1 MFNPSNIPSDVK
13 SLLPGDFLTSN
24 PSIPLNTNYLIQ
36 NKFVF
41 ILTRCPT
48 VTYFLQRVNLPSIS
62 LGQTIQS
69 NPSGIELVR
78 PGNRFVIEDLQLS
91 FPVDENM
98 VNYKEIF
105 NWMTSIAPWSQNI
118 ERLKEEQKTSDAL
131 LLILNNQ
138 SRPVMSFKFYNIFP
152 SFLSGLDFDVTS
164 PDTDPIIAS
173 AVFNYTYFD
182 ILTDYTQS

>member
-1 MFNPSNIPSDVK
+1 MFNPSNIPADIK
-13 SLLPGDFLTSN
+13 SILPGDFLSQN
-24 PSIPLNTNYLIQ
+24 PNIPENTNYLIQ

-48 VTYFLQRVNLPSIS
+48 VTYYLQRVNLPSIS
-62 LGQTIQS
+62 LGQSIQS

-78 PGNRFVIEDLQLS
+78 PGNRYVIEDLQIS

-98 VNYKEIF
+98 LNYREIF
-105 NWMTSIAPWSQNI
+105 NWITQIAPWSGNY

-131 LLILNNQ
+131 LLILNNN
-138 SRPVMSFKFYNIFP
+138 SLPILSFKFYNIFP

-173 AVFNYTYFD
+173 VVFNYTHFD
-182 ILTDYTQS
+182 ILTDYTQ